1 MEAGEVGEVAGP
13 LEESTDSSR
22 LSTGEWGNVH
32 VHVLHVVGHRGNHSI
47 CAN

>member
-13 LEESTDSSR
+13 LEESTDSSK

-32 VHVLHVVGHRGNHSI
+32 VVGHRGNYSI